1 MKNPK
6 YYRLLTLILALV
18 LLVSLV
24 SCGKQDD
31 DVPQTP
37 TESAAET
44 EQSNTATEATDAPA
58 VEPEPVAPAVTVNMG
73 TVITGK
79 LNIRKDAGAE
89 NDVVGT
95 YVAGDRVEIL
105 ETKTVS
111 GTIWGHTSKGWI
123 GMGYVRMDG
132 VRPTSEATTE
142 IISDGQ
148 YTVLGYGVIDLE
160 SLNVRSG
167 PGEGFEKIKT
177 VSERTRYAYYQ
188 ESDGWYRMEDGW
200 VSAEYFYVEGTAA
213 GDSMYGRIITDNLNI
228 RTGPSTD
235 FASVGTCMTGDPVD
249 ILGQVDGW
257 GYTDA
262 GWVSMKH
269 VETRIPDYPTGTGKV
284 TTGLNIR
291 LEPNSESEK
300 VGVYHEGDSVT
311 ILEVNG
317 GWGKTDQGWI
327 NLLYVK
333 FDQAV
338 G

>member
-1 MKNPK
+1 MKYPK
-6 YYRLLTLILALV
+6 YYRLLTLILALI

-24 SCGKQDD
+24 SCGKKNNP
-31 DVPQTP
+31 VEETP
-37 TESAAET
+37 TEPVSET
-44 EQSNTATEATDAPA
+44 EQSNTATEMTEEPVAET
-58 VEPEPVAPAVTVNMG
+58 EPEPVIPVVTINMG
-73 TVITGK
+73 TIVTGK

-89 NDVVGT
+89 HDVVGT

-105 ETKTVS
+105 DTKIVS
-111 GTIWGHTSKGWI
+111 GTTWGHTSKGWI

-132 VRPTSEATTE
+132 TRPSGDAVTE

-167 PGEGFEKIKT
+167 PGTGFDKIGT

-188 ESDGWYRMEDGW
+188 ESDGWYRIENGW
-200 VSAEYFYVEGTAA
+200 VSAEYFYVEGVFADDA
-213 GDSMYGRIITDNLNI
+213 MYGKITTDNLNI
-228 RTGPSTD
+228 RSGPSTD
-235 FASVGTCMTGDPVD
+235 FASVGTCQQGDPVD

-262 GWVSMKH
+262 GWVSMKY
-269 VETRIPDYPTGTGKV
+269 VETRIPDYPTGTGTV

-291 LEPNSESEK
+291 AEANADSEK
-300 VGVYHEGDSVT
+300 VGVYHEGDTVT
-311 ILEVNG
+311 ILEVQN

-333 FDQAV
+333 YN
-338 G
+338 